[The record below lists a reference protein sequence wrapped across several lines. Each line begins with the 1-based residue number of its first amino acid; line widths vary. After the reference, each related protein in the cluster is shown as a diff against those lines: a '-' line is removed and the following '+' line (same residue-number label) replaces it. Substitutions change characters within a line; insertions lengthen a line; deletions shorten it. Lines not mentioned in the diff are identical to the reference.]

1 MGSGYGGDEDP
12 MALLRDVIGKIRDH
26 SYITSEIKT
35 DGVGGCKKLQFLVT
49 FSTLFVLT
57 WVGWSEKIQK
67 CTDVIYGLSLINKKA
82 SIVFSMKPQC
92 TLNNRLYRILE
103 SWKVLELIG
112 KFL

>member
-1 MGSGYGGDEDP
+1 MALLRDVISKIRDHPYIMSAKGLSGWVGSKNCSWVRANYGGDEDP

-57 WVGWSEKIQK
+57 WVGWSEKIQN
-67 CTDVIYGLSLINKKA
+67 CSDVI
-82 SIVFSMKPQC
+82 F
-92 TLNNRLYRILE
+92 
-103 SWKVLELIG
+103 
-112 KFL
+112 